1 MPRAIEGRP
10 APGAVGDRLAAAG
23 RRFASP
29 AVKAAIRRRL
39 DELFA
44 LVLVLTGLVGAVAL
58 ATYDPADPSWST
70 ATARET
76 ANLAGP
82 FGAHLADVLLQGVGY
97 AAWLPV
103 ACLMTWAWRLAI
115 HRGLS
120 PFVLRLA
127 CLLAALPL
135 TAASLSLLPL
145 PEAAPA
151 PAGPAGA
158 AGPVLADAVLDFL
171 GAVLGPVGTGISH
184 LVLWGV
190 TALLCFVAL
199 ALTLGDWRRAGRA
212 AGTAAA

>member
-1 MPRAIEGRP
+1 MSRAIEGRS
-10 APGAVGDRLAAAG
+10 AQRDASAAGNRLAAAG

-39 DELFA
+39 AEMLA
-44 LVLVLTGLVGAVAL
+44 LVLVIAGLVGAVAL
-58 ATYDPADPSWST
+58 LTYDPADPSWST
-70 ATARET
+70 ATAGEA

-82 FGAHLADVLLQGVGY
+82 FGAHLADVLLQGVGF

-120 PFVLRLA
+120 PFPLRLA

-135 TAASLSLLPL
+135 TAASLALLPL
-145 PEAAPA
+145 PEGVPA

-158 AGPVLADAVLDFL
+158 PAPG
-171 GAVLGPVGTGISH
+171 GRRVGR
-184 LVLWGV
+184 
-190 TALLCFVAL
+190 LC
-199 ALTLGDWRRAGRA
+199 GA
-212 AGTAAA
+212 AG